1 MMKTYAE
8 QRYPVARR
16 VLVVFPDDRFVDGI
30 KGLSVGHALWRA
42 RWNWDGAEIVDLG
55 PDE

>member
-1 MMKTYAE
+1 MKTYAE

-42 RWNWDGAEIVDLG
+42 RWNWDGAKIVDLG